1 MQKKSLLLALALGF
15 SAPLWAQ
22 DVNINGTGV
31 SVEANKAPV
40 HTAKNPQAIARLPAN
55 YHLAVPGK
63 FTVAVAALNSPPL
76 TVFSDDNKTLLGSEV
91 DIARLMPRSAILPS
105 PKSAKRSSTLPPI
118 VRTRWVSTSR
128 VPAR

>member
-76 TVFSDDNKTLLGSEV
+76 TVFLTTT
-91 DIARLMPRSAILPS
+91 RPCSAAKSIS
-105 PKSAKRSSTLPPI
+105 PAWSPTAWGWS
-118 VRTRWVSTSR
+118 
-128 VPAR
+128 

>member
-40 HTAKNPQAIARLPAN
+40 HTAKIRRRSPGCRRIITLRYRVNLPW
-55 YHLAVPGK
+55 
-63 FTVAVAALNSPPL
+63 
-76 TVFSDDNKTLLGSEV
+76 
-91 DIARLMPRSAILPS
+91 RS
-105 PKSAKRSSTLPPI
+105 R
-118 VRTRWVSTSR
+118 R
-128 VPAR
+128 